1 MLTIRWKKQTPI
13 PSRCETMKHYIAN
26 VTITLRK
33 SILDVQGKTIEH
45 ALHSLH
51 MPALSNVRIGKHIEI
66 DVHAPDKEQAYELVE
81 DACEKLLANPVME
94 DYAIAILEPRTNGTT
109 A

>member
-1 MLTIRWKKQTPI
+1 
-13 PSRCETMKHYIAN
+13 MKHYVAH

-33 SILDVQGKTIEH
+33 SILDVQGKTIEN

-51 MPALSNVRIGKHIEI
+51 MPALSNVRIGKHIEV
-66 DVHAPDKEQAYELVE
+66 DVHAPDKDQAYDLVL

-94 DYAIAILEPRTNGTT
+94 DYTINILEPRTNGSP

>member
-1 MLTIRWKKQTPI
+1 
-13 PSRCETMKHYIAN
+13 MKHYVAH

-33 SILDVQGKTIEH
+33 SILDVQGKTVEN

-66 DVHAPDKEQAYELVE
+66 DVHAPDKDQAHDLVE

-94 DYAIAILEPRTNGTT
+94 DYSIAIMELRANGSQS
-109 A
+109 